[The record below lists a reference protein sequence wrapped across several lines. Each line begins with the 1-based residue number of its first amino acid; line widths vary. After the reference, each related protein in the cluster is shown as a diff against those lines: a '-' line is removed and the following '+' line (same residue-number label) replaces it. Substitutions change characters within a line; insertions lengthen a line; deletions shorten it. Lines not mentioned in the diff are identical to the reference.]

1 MPRITALPKLAL
13 TPEEIGRLR
22 KLAGSQSAPLREVKR
37 AQIILGHVTGLPV
50 TMIAH
55 NVSSSRDTIYK
66 CLTKTIAMGVEAG
79 LHDTYHTPK
88 LPSIDL
94 PAKQWIKYLACLKPK
109 TLGYA
114 AELWTLSCLAKH
126 AREHAIAAEHP
137 CLSRVVPSTIHTI
150 LYEDHLQP
158 HKIRYYLER
167 RDPRFEETMHALHLV
182 YQEINAQLDAPSDEQ
197 TSHKIITVSVDEKP
211 GVQAIKN
218 IAPDLPPTRE
228 HPTVGRDYE
237 YKRDGTVSILA
248 ALDLLDGHIIAQ
260 VHDRHRSR
268 EFIQLLQEIDQYY
281 PPACQLRLILD
292 NHSAHISK
300 ETMAYL
306 AQHPGRFIYV
316 HTPTHGSWL
325 NLVETLFSKMARTF
339 LKGIRV
345 TSKQELK
352 QWILKGIAEINEEP
366 VIHRWKKFD
375 VFENNMS
382 TF

>member
-1 MPRITALPKLAL
+1 MPRTTALPKLEF
-13 TPEEIGRLR
+13 TPEEVSRLR
-22 KLAGSQSAPLREVKR
+22 KLTSAQTAPVREAKR
-37 AQIILGHVTGLPV
+37 AQILLRYSEGQSLT
-50 TMIAH
+50 TIAH
-55 NVSSSRDTIYK
+55 EVLISRSSIYK
-66 CLTKTIAMGVEAG
+66 CLTKSLAMGVEAG

-88 LPSIDL
+88 QPLIGL
-94 PAKQWIKYLACLKPK
+94 PAKQWIKDLACQQPK
-109 TLGYA
+109 ALGYA
-114 AELWTLSCLAKH
+114 AELWTLSSLAKH
-126 AREHAIAAEHP
+126 ARTHAVEAGHP
-137 CLSRVVPSTIHTI
+137 AVARVVPSTVYAI
-150 LYEDHLQP
+150 LHEDHLQP

-167 RDPRFEETMHALHLV
+167 RDPQFEQKMRVLHLI
-182 YQEINAQLDAPSDEQ
+182 YQEINAQIDASPSDADMPPQ
-197 TSHKIITVSVDEKP
+197 IITVSVDEKP
-211 GVQAIKN
+211 GVQALKN
-218 IAPDLPPTRE
+218 IAPDLPPTCA

-248 ALDLLDGHIIAQ
+248 ALDLCDGHIIAQ

-268 EFIQLLQEIDQYY
+268 EFIQLLTAIDQYY
-281 PPACQLRLILD
+281 PETCQIRVILD

-306 AQHPGRFIYV
+306 AKHPGRFIYV

-325 NLVETLFSKMARTF
+325 NLIETLFSKMARTF

-352 QWILKGIAEINEEP
+352 QRILKGIAEINEEP

-375 VFENNMS
+375 IFENMS

>member
-1 MPRITALPKLAL
+1 MPRTTALPKLEF
-13 TPEEIGRLR
+13 TSEELHRLQ
-22 KLAGSQSAPLREVKR
+22 KLANSQSAPLREIKR
-37 AQIILGHVTGLPV
+37 AQILLRHSAGLPLK
-50 TMIAH
+50 TIARE
-55 NVSSSRDTIYK
+55 VSTSRSSIYK
-66 CLTKTIAMGVEAG
+66 CLAKALAMGVEAG
-79 LHDTYHTPK
+79 LRDTYHAPK
-88 LPSIDL
+88 LPSINL
-94 PAKQWIKYLACLKPK
+94 PAKQWIKDLACRKPK
-109 TLGYA
+109 DLGYA
-114 AELWTLSCLAKH
+114 AELWTLSHLAKH
-126 AREHAIAAEHP
+126 AHHHAVAAGYP
-137 CLSRVVPSTIHTI
+137 CLMRVVPSTIYTI
-150 LYEDHLQP
+150 LHEDHLQP

-167 RDPRFEETMHALHLV
+167 RDTHFEEKMRVLHLV
-182 YQEINAQLDAPSDEQ
+182 YQEINAQLQAPTDEK
-197 TSHKIITVSVDEKP
+197 TPPKIITVSVDEKP

-218 IAPDLPPTRE
+218 IAPDLPPTCE

-268 EFIQLLQEIDQYY
+268 EFIQLLQELDQYY
-281 PPACQLRLILD
+281 PATCQLRVILD

-306 AQHPGRFIYV
+306 AKHPGRFVYV

-352 QWILKGIAEINEEP
+352 QRILKGIAEINEEP
-366 VIHRWKKFD
+366 VIHRWTKFD
-375 VFENNMS
+375 VFENMS